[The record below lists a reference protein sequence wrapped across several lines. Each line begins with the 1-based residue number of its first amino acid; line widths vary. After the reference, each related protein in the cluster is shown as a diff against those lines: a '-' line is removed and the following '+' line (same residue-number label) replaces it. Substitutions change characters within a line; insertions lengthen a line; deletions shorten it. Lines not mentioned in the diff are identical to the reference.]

1 MSDAAREQNTR
12 EESDMVIFC
21 RIFGGVLAAAGV
33 CWFIYWFV
41 ETFDVQPLV
50 PSAAQIGLAVAG
62 VFLGLLIVGFGEL
75 YRKIAEIEVNTRKP
89 V

>member
-1 MSDAAREQNTR
+1 VSDIPREQNPR
-12 EESDMVIFC
+12 EENEMVIFC
-21 RIFGGVLAAAGV
+21 RILGGVLAAAGV
-33 CWFIYWFV
+33 CWFFYWFA
-41 ETFDVQPLV
+41 EQFDTQPLV

-75 YRKIAEIEVNTRKP
+75 YRKIAEVEVNTRKP

>member
-1 MSDAAREQNTR
+1 MTI
-12 EESDMVIFC
+12 VC
-21 RIFGGVLAAAGV
+21 RILGGVLAAAGV
-33 CWFIYWFV
+33 CWFIYWFA

-50 PSAAQIGLAVAG
+50 PSAAQIGLAVVA

-75 YRKIAEIEVNTRKP
+75 YRLVAAIEANTRRP